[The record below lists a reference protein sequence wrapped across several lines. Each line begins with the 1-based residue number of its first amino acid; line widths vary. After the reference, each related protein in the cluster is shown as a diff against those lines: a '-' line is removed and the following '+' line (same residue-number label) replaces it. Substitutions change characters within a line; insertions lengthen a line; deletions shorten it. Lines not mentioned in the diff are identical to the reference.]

1 MAYHRAVFAYHGD
14 MGRRG
19 NLIARLAPVLFV
31 GGLAVFGATH
41 ANAETTKPL
50 PPQDCQSLRLALE
63 GNLPFG
69 PGFRRIE
76 VQFPKNDQDLDGHVC
91 RLLTM
96 GTGAHME
103 GYGIQSFKDMT
114 DKVRGALTAAGLKA
128 TPEMAQFRET
138 SKHGREVFALFK
150 DNAVC
155 VTTIVVGMV
164 PGAIPA
170 AIAIKLGKVL
180 LSKLKPHQRE
190 WWISID
196 CFTLPP
202 KPQIEVL
209 LEAVEETNEDALP
222 DEDTSS
228 EFALPEDKTG
238 AESGK

>member
-1 MAYHRAVFAYHGD
+1 M
-14 MGRRG
+14 
-19 NLIARLAPVLFV
+19 
-31 GGLAVFGATH
+31 
-41 ANAETTKPL
+41 
-50 PPQDCQSLRLALE
+50 
-63 GNLPFG
+63 
-69 PGFRRIE
+69 
-76 VQFPKNDQDLDGHVC
+76 
-91 RLLTM
+91 
-96 GTGAHME
+96 HME
-103 GYGIQSFKDMT
+103 CYGIQSFKDMS

-164 PGAIPA
+164 PGTIPA
-170 AIAIKLGKVL
+170 AIAIKSGKVL

-228 EFALPEDKTG
+228 EFALPKDKTG